1 MYKFAIIED
10 DQPTAVAFSSHLT
23 IVWPDC
29 QVDLID
35 NFSAGLSAIRTT
47 EYDLIIS
54 DLNLGPGS
62 ERLGGFK
69 LAHGVDA
76 SKTPFLIVSGLDLPN
91 LREFAEIVE
100 AWDYM
105 QKPVSSEDLIREV
118 KRALAFRDQTL
129 SHAKAIRDA
138 RLDIDVRRRDIV
150 RWKGQRIALS
160 ITQVRLIEE
169 LASNINKVVGY
180 EILTEHLPSG
190 RTKNT
195 LRVHIAKI
203 KEAFTDV
210 DPGFSCIENTPLAG
224 YRWVVE

>member
-10 DQPTAVAFSSHLT
+10 DRPTAAAFSSHLT
-23 IVWPDC
+23 TIWADC
-29 QVDLID
+29 KVDLFD
-35 NFSAGLSAIRTT
+35 NYSDGLSAIKST

-69 LAHGVDA
+69 LARGVDA

-91 LREFAEIVE
+91 LREFAEVVE

-105 QKPVSSEDLIREV
+105 QKPISPDDLIREV
-118 KRALAFRDQTL
+118 KRALAFRDQAI
-129 SHAKAIRDA
+129 SQIKAIRDP
-138 RLDIDVRRRDIV
+138 RLDIDVLRRDIV
-150 RWKGQRIALS
+150 RWHEKRVSLS

-169 LASNINKVVGY
+169 LASNVNKVVPY
-180 EILTEHLPSG
+180 AILTEHLPSG

-195 LRVHIAKI
+195 LRVHINKI

-210 DPGFSCIENTPLAG
+210 DPGFSCIENIPLVG
-224 YRWVVE
+224 YRWTVE

>member
-10 DQPTAVAFSSHLT
+10 EEPTSAEFMAYLMAA
-23 IVWPDC
+23 WPDC
-29 QVDLID
+29 TVDQFG
-35 NFSAGLSAIRTT
+35 NFKDGLVAIRAH

-62 ERLGGFK
+62 ERLAGFK

-91 LREFAEIVE
+91 LREFAEVVE

-105 QKPVSSEDLIREV
+105 QKPISSEDLIREV
-118 KRALAFRDQTL
+118 RRALAFRNEVRANSAAVKDP
-129 SHAKAIRDA
+129 
-138 RLDIDVRRRDIV
+138 RLDIDVFRKDIV
-150 RWKGQRIALS
+150 KWNGKRVTLS

-169 LASNINKVVGY
+169 LASNPNKTVAY
-180 EILTEHLPSG
+180 EVLTEHLPTG
-190 RTKNT
+190 RNKNN

-210 DPGFSCIENTPLAG
+210 EPDFSCIQNTPLAG
-224 YRWVVE
+224 YRWVSE

>member
-10 DQPTAVAFSSHLT
+10 DRPTAVAFSSHLT
-23 IVWPDC
+23 NVWPDC
-29 QVDLID
+29 QVDLLD
-35 NFSAGLSAIRTT
+35 NYSDGLSAIRST

-69 LAHGVDA
+69 LARGVDA

-91 LREFAEIVE
+91 LREFAEVVE

-105 QKPVSSEDLIREV
+105 QKPISSDDLIREV
-118 KRALAFRDQTL
+118 KRALAFRDQAV
-129 SHAKAIRDA
+129 SQIKAIRDP

-150 RWKGQRIALS
+150 RWNGQRVSLS

-169 LASNINKVVGY
+169 LASNVNKVVPY
-180 EILTEHLPSG
+180 AILTEHLPSG

-195 LRVHIAKI
+195 LRVHITKI

-210 DPGFSCIENTPLAG
+210 DPKFSCIENTPLAG
-224 YRWVVE
+224 YRWTVE